1 MKTVTSKDGTPIAYT
16 KSGEGAPLLLVDGA
30 MCYRAFGPMG
40 PLAASLAP
48 HFTVY
53 TYDRRGRG
61 ESGDTLPY
69 AVEREVEDMDAII
82 QAAGGAAFVY
92 GISSGA
98 ALALEAAIRG
108 LNITRLALYEPPYM
122 VDQNLPRPPAD
133 YLAQLKALVAAGRR
147 GDAVAYFMTKGI
159 GMPEEAVA
167 PMRNSPVWPMF
178 EAIAP
183 TLVYDAT
190 IMEGNNWQPPVQAAS
205 VTVPTLVM
213 EGGDS
218 PAWAGK
224 ASLALE
230 KAIPDAQHRTLAGQT
245 HEVAAEALAP
255 ALEKFFL

>member
-1 MKTVTSKDGTPIAYT
+1 MKTVTSKDGTPIAYN
-16 KSGEGAPLLLVDGA
+16 KSGEGVPLILVDGA

-40 PLAASLAP
+40 SLAAIMAP
-48 HFTVY
+48 RFTVY

-69 AVEREVEDMDAII
+69 AVEREVEDIDALI
-82 QAAGGAAFVY
+82 QEAGGSACVY

-122 VDQNLPRPPAD
+122 VDSNLPRPPAD
-133 YLAQLKALVAAGRR
+133 YKAQLSALAAAGRR
-147 GDAVAYFMTKGI
+147 GDAVAYFMKTVGAS
-159 GMPEEAVA
+159 EEAVA
-167 PMRNSPVWPMF
+167 QMRQSPVWPVF
-178 EAIAP
+178 EAIAH
-183 TLVYDAT
+183 TLVYDAA
-190 IMEGNNWQPPVQAAS
+190 IMEGNHWQPPEQTGR

-213 EGGDS
+213 DGGAS
-218 PAWAGK
+218 PAWACN

-230 KAIPDAQHRTLAGQT
+230 KLIPDARHRTLEGQT

-255 ALEKFFL
+255 ALEEFFK